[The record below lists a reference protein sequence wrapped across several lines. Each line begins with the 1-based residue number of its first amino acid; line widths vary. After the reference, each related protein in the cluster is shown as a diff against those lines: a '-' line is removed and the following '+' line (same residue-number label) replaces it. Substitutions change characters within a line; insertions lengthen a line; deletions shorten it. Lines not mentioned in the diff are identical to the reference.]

1 MKSLSIPAMIVTLAV
16 VVLAQGDV
24 PAHHTA
30 PPGRGDT
37 LPPILA
43 GEQLLGP
50 EFTHPSQKR
59 SYELAAKIQEVVYQ
73 QPCYCHCDRGF
84 GHTSLR
90 TCYQSTHATG
100 CSICM
105 QEVFYSYQ
113 MTRQHKTAAQIRQG
127 IINGEWKKIDLETA
141 ASIR

>member
-1 MKSLSIPAMIVTLAV
+1 MKRLSVIP
-16 VVLAQGDV
+16 VLCCFALVLFAQGDV

-30 PPGRGDT
+30 PPVKGQA

-50 EFTHPSQKR
+50 EFQFAVQKR
-59 SYELAAKIQEVVYQ
+59 AYELAAKISDVIYQ

-90 TCYQSTHATG
+90 SCYQSTHALN
-100 CSICM
+100 CAACM

-113 MTRQHKTAAQIRQG
+113 MTKQHKTPTQIRAG
-127 IINGEWKKIDLETA
+127 IIRGEWQKVNLQTA